1 MSDGLRK
8 TLVRLLSGVSDAKEI
23 RTYLRRFSQ
32 LDATRFA
39 VIKVGGAIL
48 RDRLEETA
56 GALALL
62 HSVGLTPIVL
72 HGGGPQLDARL
83 TADGTQVTKH
93 DGLRVTTPE
102 ILDAARDT
110 FTALNARFVAALRDQ
125 GVAADGLTQGVF
137 AARRVT
143 EEALG
148 LVGTPTSVNVD
159 LLRSIVGAGAIPV
172 LTCLGVAP
180 GGQLLNMNAD
190 VATRLLVHAVEPL
203 KVIFLVDAGGLL
215 DAEGG
220 LIESINLASDYDEL
234 MAAAWV
240 HSGMRLKLREIKK
253 LLDDAP
259 PSTSVS
265 ITTPDKLARE
275 LFTHNGAGTMVRRGE
290 PILELTAAT
299 DVDADRLVAL
309 IEAAFG
315 NPLVTGWWS
324 QLDLRAAYVS
334 ESYRAAAV
342 VTGVGEVSYLDKF
355 AIHEAARGEGI
366 ARAVWARMTRA
377 FPALFWRSRADN
389 PVNPF
394 YVRECDGSLRRGPWT
409 IFWRGETDFTRIAP
423 AVERIAK
430 LPGDVRRDEDD

>member
-1 MSDGLRK
+1 VSDGLRK

-56 GALALL
+56 AALALL

-83 TADGTQVTKH
+83 AEDGTEIAKH
-93 DGLRVTTPE
+93 DGLRVTTPT
-102 ILDAARDT
+102 ILDAARET
-110 FTALNARFVAALRDQ
+110 FTTLNARFVAALQAQ
-125 GVAADGLTQGVF
+125 GVAAHGVTQGAF
-137 AARRVT
+137 EAERVAD
-143 EEALG
+143 EALG
-148 LVGTPTSVNVD
+148 LVGTPTAVD
-159 LLRSIVGAGAIPV
+159 VELLREIVGAKAIPV

-215 DAEGG
+215 DVQGR

-234 MAAAWV
+234 MMQEWV

-259 PSTSVS
+259 PATSVS

-290 PILELTAAT
+290 PILELTDPAHV
-299 DVDADRLVAL
+299 DVARLVRL
-309 IEAAFG
+309 IEAAFERS
-315 NPLVTGWWS
+315 LVANWWS
-324 QLDLRAAYVS
+324 RLDLAAVYVS

-342 VTGVGEVSYLDKF
+342 VSRIADMPYLDKF
-355 AIHEAARGEGI
+355 AIHEDARGEGI
-366 ARAVWARMTRA
+366 ARTVWSRMTRA
-377 FPALFWRSRADN
+377 FPVLLWRSRADN
-389 PVNPF
+389 PINPF
-394 YVRECDGSLRRGPWT
+394 YMSECDGSLKCGPWT
-409 IFWRGETDFTRIAP
+409 VFWRGESDLARIAP
-423 AVERIAK
+423 AVERAAA
-430 LPGDVRRDEDD
+430 LPRDLRRDA